1 MSFFPNR
8 TTFLQIGPI
17 SIQWYAVLIITGAF
31 IAYYFAKR
39 NLKSYR
45 NIDVDDFFDDSFLC
59 LLWGGIIGARLWFCL
74 FYNFDY
80 YFSHPIDIIKIW
92 DGGLAFHGGAVG
104 GVLAT
109 FFLCKKRNVS
119 FIKYLDAI
127 APTVLIGQAVGRW
140 GNFVNQECHGSAVTA
155 DYFKGPLALIRDGM
169 LINGVYYKPLFFY
182 ESMLCLLGFV
192 LINFLV
198 RKFQSRR
205 GEALGAY
212 LIWYGI
218 IRFFIEGDRTD
229 SLLIGS
235 LKTAQVTSIIFVV
248 VGLFFYFAIQ
258 EKIFKK
264 KLPTIVFDLDGTL
277 QDSTGPIIESF
288 KAVFEKYGKLED
300 FTAQRQM
307 EVLGPPLKDMML
319 KYFPN
324 ENPDELIEFYRQIN
338 NDELRRTLKPIE
350 HAVEVV
356 SELRKQ
362 GYRLAILTT
371 RARPSTI
378 ECLKICGFK
387 DDDFEGIITLDDV
400 KNTKPDPEGIFKV
413 IKEHKMNSADVI
425 VVGDSIADV
434 KAGKAYGA
442 YTVAYTV
449 LEGKKEGI
457 EKEKPNR
464 FITDLNEIL
473 DIVNEKHYFT
483 YNLK

>member
-1 MSFFPNR
+1 
-8 TTFLQIGPI
+8 
-17 SIQWYAVLIITGAF
+17 
-31 IAYYFAKR
+31 
-39 NLKSYR
+39 
-45 NIDVDDFFDDSFLC
+45 
-59 LLWGGIIGARLWFCL
+59 
-74 FYNFDY
+74 
-80 YFSHPIDIIKIW
+80 
-92 DGGLAFHGGAVG
+92 
-104 GVLAT
+104 
-109 FFLCKKRNVS
+109 
-119 FIKYLDAI
+119 
-127 APTVLIGQAVGRW
+127 
-140 GNFVNQECHGSAVTA
+140 
-155 DYFKGPLALIRDGM
+155 
-169 LINGVYYKPLFFY
+169 
-182 ESMLCLLGFV
+182 
-192 LINFLV
+192 
-198 RKFQSRR
+198 
-205 GEALGAY
+205 
-212 LIWYGI
+212 
-218 IRFFIEGDRTD
+218 
-229 SLLIGS
+229 
-235 LKTAQVTSIIFVV
+235 
-248 VGLFFYFAIQ
+248 
-258 EKIFKK
+258 
-264 KLPTIVFDLDGTL
+264 
-277 QDSTGPIIESF
+277 
-288 KAVFEKYGKLED
+288 
-300 FTAQRQM
+300 M

-413 IKEHKMNSADVI
+413 I
-425 VVGDSIADV
+425 GDSIADV

-473 DIVNEKHYFT
+473 GIVNEKHYFT